1 MVFNRTWCCI
11 DHCRSTQGVDDRMVM
26 VVASGMA
33 CDLLYMTYWK
43 EIPLEEAAS
52 LELALLT
59 PQRQWP

>member
-1 MVFNRTWCCI
+1 
-11 DHCRSTQGVDDRMVM
+11 M

-33 CDLLYMTYWK
+33 CDLLYMRYWK
-43 EIPLEEAAS
+43 ETLLEEAAS